1 MRKTILI
8 CTFFFGLHILLF
20 AQARNLTY
28 QVNRQL
34 YLGHYSEAQTMA
46 ENALATARV
55 GTSEYA
61 MAQVQMGTVHLTFAR
76 YKQADS
82 ILCIAMDWLDA
93 NTQLRDSNYLQTCV
107 LLSTSSRELAQFKRA
122 ETVLKKAENLSTTL
136 KGTPYEAALT
146 KVLQEYIALDIEL
159 ARWGDTRYHFK
170 QLFDLYD
177 RVYAKKDPRR
187 APGLIAQAQYHLN
200 NTWEWKL
207 AIEPLEQA
215 ERLLTP
221 VSGSYPLEY
230 SQFLKTKA
238 SLYIYGMSRYKEGEI
253 LLKKALDHTKNT
265 LGEQHTAYIDMLR
278 DAASFQERYTPNFRN
293 SKTLFEAALTS
304 VTNTFGEHYPT
315 RAGILQ
321 DLADWESNMGFNNKA
336 TVLRRSALAIS
347 QQVYGADHPQ
357 TAHILLNVAKDL
369 IDEGKYKLVEQ
380 LIDSAESVYNRYYSN
395 AKWHPS
401 RINILKKRNDVL
413 SFNDKPKEKIAFLEE
428 VAALSR
434 EIYGI
439 NSIHYS
445 QEIMNLA
452 NLLSWQVDA
461 PSQRRSDSL
470 FQEVIKFYSN
480 FYGQKSIHYSQI
492 LGLSAW
498 VKEKTGDLN
507 TALEYVQQE
516 QRIIESAIG
525 RNNLYYKSGMT
536 HLGRLY
542 FKQNPV
548 DTTKIKK
555 YLVEQ
560 RQFVHQLF
568 GDTSAAYLDYLDLR
582 QDLVEITEVNAV
594 ALKLEREKLALR
606 RLLGGDNLFI
616 FNINSLA
623 SQLIQVGEYTEAKQ
637 LIQEGI
643 HLCET
648 DYGIQSQQYSFS
660 LWIAVGL
667 YRALG
672 QNDTTLIYLDR
683 FERAIKEMGNPEDW
697 LSYFYTAKALFYRDI
712 GNYKAAE
719 EWQQKQFHLPNIKP
733 NSGDYNVMGLILG
746 EQERFAEADSMYRI
760 SLQLAKLEH
769 GDTTA
774 VVNNRANIQNRL
786 GHNDKAI
793 DMLRSVL
800 RDTEKKYG
808 SDHIQIATF
817 LKNMA
822 GSLMDAHRYNEA
834 DSFFQ
839 RAGNIILI
847 KQGSEHP
854 DYASFLNSRGVFY
867 GVTDRFELEKKD
879 YLESIRIAEKKLGKS
894 HPDYLLYKS
903 NYANH
908 LALMGQTKVA
918 DSLYQELLVAYE
930 QYATGTIFH
939 ASILENYATLL
950 RNTGQYD
957 RAIQETEKAL
967 GILSSIYSGDSGQ
980 KINSLSILAIIYDD
994 QKQYTLSLATYQQA
1008 LSMLERLQLNNQG
1021 EYALI
1026 LYRIAGIEQKMR
1038 MYKDSE
1044 AHYKTS
1050 LQIRERIFGAESSYV
1065 GFTQEYMARLY
1076 EETNQLLKAAEAAR
1090 RAVAIAAKRYGIRH
1104 ENYAYPL
1111 LLLGSILTR
1120 SGNIKEGEEAL
1131 VSAQDILLERLR
1143 YTYSYLPPSRQTNL
1157 TDQFRLLVNRYPTLA
1172 IESQSPELAK
1182 LCYDNTIAV
1191 KGVALQNSRNLREI
1205 VGRDTTL
1212 KSDFDQYLKLQR
1224 DIAKWYEQP
1233 TQQPNRLVQLQSAAA
1248 EVEQRLS
1255 AHSFEYARYLQ
1266 STEVGWRDV
1275 QNALE
1280 SDHLAI
1286 EFIRYNRSRATGLD
1300 TFAYAA
1306 LLVCKGWDAPKIVQ
1320 LCDETSVKAPFAN
1333 GLEHKSDYVA
1343 NLYPTASRSG
1353 QESGFALD
1361 LYDLLWKPIEPYLK
1375 GITKISWAGTG
1386 ILNRINLQALSDG
1399 MLDEQG
1405 NTIYLLNRFH
1415 FTQLRSTRLL
1425 CENNRHIAYRNTAL
1439 LYGDIDFGATSI
1451 NGSNRGGQK
1460 PWKELPQTKFELK
1473 AGKEALSKRNF
1484 TVTTRTDSAATAIS
1498 FLENCRKKPS
1508 PRVIAAATHAFF
1520 ESDSLSR
1527 SGKSNPLLRSG
1538 LVFAGGQE
1546 LNAQEIVQLDLSGTE
1561 LVILSACDAG
1571 LGDLHDSEGV
1581 FGLQR
1586 AFLEAGAKYVIISL
1600 WEVDDKAGREFMESF
1615 YANWLGSDK
1624 QISIPEAFEAAQK
1637 DRCIKMGNDIYR
1649 WGMFTLIQ

>member
-1 MRKTILI
+1 MRQTIII
-8 CTFFFGLHILLF
+8 CTFFFGLHTLLF
-20 AQARNLTY
+20 AQAQNLTY

-34 YLGHYSEAQTMA
+34 YLGHYSEARTMA

-55 GTSEYA
+55 GTSECA
-61 MAQVQMGTVHLTFAR
+61 MAQVQMGAVHLTFTR

-82 ILCIAMDWLDA
+82 ILSIAMDWLDA

-107 LLSTSSRELAQFKRA
+107 LLSASSRELAQFKRA

-146 KVLQEYIALDIEL
+146 KVLQEHIALDIEL

-238 SLYIYGMSRYKEGEI
+238 SLYIYGMSRHKEGEI

-265 LGEQHTAYIDMLR
+265 LGEQHTAYIDILR
-278 DAASFQERYTPNFRN
+278 NTASFQEWYTPNFRN

-304 VTNTFGEHYPT
+304 VTNSFGEHCPT
-315 RAGILQ
+315 RAVILQ

-357 TAHILLNVAKDL
+357 TANLLLNVAKDL
-369 IDEGKYKLVEQ
+369 IDEGKYKLVAQ
-380 LIDSAESVYNRYYSN
+380 LIDSAESVYNRYYPN

-401 RINILKKRNDVL
+401 RINVLKQRNDL
-413 SFNDKPKEKIAFLEE
+413 LGFNDNPKEKIALREE
-428 VAALSR
+428 VAALSK

-445 QEIMNLA
+445 QEIMSLA
-452 NLLSWQVDA
+452 NLLNWQVDA

-470 FQEVIKFYSN
+470 FQEVLKFQSN
-480 FYGQKSIHYSQI
+480 FYSKKSINYGQI
-492 LGLSAW
+492 LGLSAYT
-498 VKEKTGDLN
+498 KEKTDGLN
-507 TALEYVQQE
+507 TALEYVQE
-516 QRIIESAIG
+516 GQRIIESAIG

-548 DTTKIKK
+548 DTAKIKK

-582 QDLVEITEVNAV
+582 QDLAEITEVSAV

-616 FNINSLA
+616 ININSLA
-623 SQLIQVGEYTEAKQ
+623 SQLIEVGEYTEAKQ

-648 DYGIQSQQYSFS
+648 DYGTQSQQYSFS

-667 YRALG
+667 YKALG

-697 LSYFYTAKALFYRDI
+697 LSYFYTVKALFYRDI

-719 EWQQKQFHLPNIKP
+719 EWEQKQFHLPNIKP

-760 SLQLAKLEH
+760 SLQLARTDQK
-769 GDTTA
+769 DTTA
-774 VVNNRANIQNRL
+774 IVNNRATIQSKL

-793 DMLRSVL
+793 DMLQSTL

-808 SDHIQIATF
+808 SDHIQMATF

-822 GSLMDAHRYNEA
+822 GSLMDAHRYHEA

-839 RAGNIILI
+839 RAGAIILA

-867 GVTDRFELEKKD
+867 GQTDQFELE
-879 YLESIRIAEKKLGKS
+879 ENSIIVAMQIAEKKLGKS
-894 HPDYLLYKS
+894 HPNYLLYKG

-908 LALMGQTKVA
+908 LVLMGRTKVA

-930 QYATGTIFH
+930 QYASGTIFH

-950 RNTGQYD
+950 RSTGQYD
-957 RAIQETEKAL
+957 RAIQAAEKAF
-967 GILSSIYSGDSGQ
+967 GILSAIYSGDCEE
-980 KINSLSILAIIYDD
+980 KINTLSVFAIIYDD
-994 QKQYTLSLATYQQA
+994 QKQYALSLATYQQA
-1008 LSMLERLQLNNQG
+1008 LSMLDRLQLNNQG
-1021 EYALI
+1021 EYAFI
-1026 LYRIAGIEQKMR
+1026 LYRIAGIEQKMK

-1044 AHYKTS
+1044 AHYLTS
-1050 LQIRERIFGAESSYV
+1050 LQIRERIFSAESSYV
-1065 GFTQEYMARLY
+1065 GFSLESLARLY
-1076 EETNQLLKAAEAAR
+1076 EETNQLQKAAEAAR
-1090 RAVAIAAKRYGIRH
+1090 RAVAIAAKLYGVRH

-1131 VSAQDILLERLR
+1131 ASAQDILLERIR
-1143 YTYSYLPPSRQTNL
+1143 YTYSYLPPSRQSNL
-1157 TDQFRLLVNRYPTLA
+1157 TDQFKLFVNRYPTLA
-1172 IESQSPELAK
+1172 LESQSPEIAK

-1205 VGRDTTL
+1205 VGRDTAL

-1224 DIAKWYEQP
+1224 DIAEWYEQP
-1233 TQQPNRLVQLQSAAA
+1233 SQQPNRLVQLQAAAA

-1255 AHSFEYARYLQ
+1255 AHSSEYTRYLQ
-1266 STEVGWRDV
+1266 STVVGWHDV
-1275 QNALE
+1275 QNTLE
-1280 SDHLAI
+1280 SDQIAI
-1286 EFIRYNRSRATGLD
+1286 EFVRYNRSRASGLD
-1300 TFAYAA
+1300 TFVYAA
-1306 LLVCKGWDAPKIVQ
+1306 LIVRKGWDAPKMVQ
-1320 LCDETSVKAPFAN
+1320 LCDEASIKSPFAN
-1333 GLEHKSDYVA
+1333 GLKHKSDYVA

-1353 QESGFALD
+1353 QENGSSFN

-1399 MLDEQG
+1399 SRDGQG
-1405 NTIYLLNRFH
+1405 HTLYLLHQFH

-1425 CENNRHIAYRNTAL
+1425 CEKNRDMAYGNTAL
-1439 LYGDIDFGATSI
+1439 LYGDIDFGDTS
-1451 NGSNRGGQK
+1451 STENRGSQR
-1460 PWKELPQTKFELK
+1460 PWTKLPETAYELD
-1473 AGKEALSKRNF
+1473 AGKKA
-1484 TVTTRTDSAATAIS
+1484 
-1498 FLENCRKKPS
+1498 LENQKMMVTARTKSSATRDLFMDDCRKKPC

-1520 ESDSLSR
+1520 DSDSLTRSR
-1527 SGKSNPLLRSG
+1527 KSNPLLRSG

-1546 LNAQEIVQLDLSGTE
+1546 LNAQKIVQLDLSGTE

-1600 WEVDDKAGREFMESF
+1600 WEVNDEAGRMFMERF
-1615 YANWLGSDK
+1615 YAEWLGSGAQK
-1624 QISIPEAFEAAQK
+1624 SIPEAFEATQK
-1637 DRCIKMGNDIYR
+1637 DRCAAMGNDIYR